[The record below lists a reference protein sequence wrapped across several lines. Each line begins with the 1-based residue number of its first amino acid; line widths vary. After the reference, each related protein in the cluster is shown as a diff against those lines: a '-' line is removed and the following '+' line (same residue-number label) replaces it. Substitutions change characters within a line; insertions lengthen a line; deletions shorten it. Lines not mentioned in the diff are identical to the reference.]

1 MKTLLT
7 LRNTPCLVQYY
18 RQWPIHKHFL
28 FGELTYDLTKPIL
41 TKEGLTFELLGSG
54 AFMDKYTILKEDLD
68 LVEVYDNEGNL
79 CLLPIQ
85 KNEKYF
91 NNLT

>member
-1 MKTLLT
+1 MKTLFT
-7 LRNTPCLVQYY
+7 LRNTPCLVHDY
-18 RQWPIHKHFL
+18 RQLPIYKHFL
-28 FGELTYDLTKPIL
+28 FGELFYDLTKPIL
-41 TKEGLTFELLGSG
+41 TKEGLTFELHDDGG
-54 AFMDKYTILKEDLD
+54 FIDKYTILKEDLD

-79 CLLPIQ
+79 CLFPIQ